1 MKRALVFALLL
12 IAACGGP
19 KSVPEEEIRAWLATA
34 QERAEGKERR
44 DLVDMISP
52 AYADARNNKRDDID
66 GTLRIYFFRQNSIE
80 LVTKIDEI
88 RVFGDSAAEVA
99 MTVGMAGTNDG
110 VLGFSADAY
119 NFELELERDDDEW
132 LLISARWGELGQE
145 LR

>member
-80 LVTKIDEI
+80 LVTKIDPETELAN
-88 RVFGDSAAEVA
+88 RVCVINRGQIYFDGSIQEVA
-99 MTVGMAGTNDG
+99 KLAETDHLVSKLTGK
-110 VLGFSADAY
+110 GF
-119 NFELELERDDDEW
+119 
-132 LLISARWGELGQE
+132 
-145 LR
+145 

>member
-119 NFELELERDDDEW
+119 NFELELERTMT
-132 LLISARWGELGQE
+132 SGC
-145 LR
+145 